1 MLQSIMIIV
10 VTACFLPPSLSLSL
24 SLFLSFCLSV
34 CPSARL
40 SVCPSARLS
49 VCRSAC
55 PSVCPSVALS
65 LCRSVGSRCLSTYLP
80 AASIYLPNYYLY
92 TCIYPSMRQ
101 YMHADMPYLNAS
113 ACMHVCEFVVSLN
126 CEMTTWK
133 SGHNGNVSISI
144 CRPLQCGFG
153 RHLHTTS

>member
-10 VTACFLPPSLSLSL
+10 VTACFLPPRLSRSLSLSL
-24 SLFLSFCLSV
+24 SIFLSFCLSV
-34 CPSARL
+34 CPSVRLPVCPTAGLPVRL
-40 SVCPSARLS
+40 SVP
-49 VCRSAC
+49 
-55 PSVCPSVALS
+55 LS